1 MFQHSWRQRF
11 LVPSD
16 QTLSQDQNFSIPQ
29 TKICPTEEDV
39 SIPPDQNMSQEGKF
53 FNTLIL
59 YTTPKYSFQAIIFVT
74 LHVLAK

>member
-11 LVPSD
+11 LIPSD
-16 QTLSQDQNFSIPQ
+16 QTMSKGQNF
-29 TKICPTEEDV
+29 

-59 YTTPKYSFQAIIFVT
+59 YTTPKYSFQAIIYVT